1 MKITA
6 INIRGFA
13 GLPRASLTVDGSHL
27 LVAGHNGAGKSSV
40 LQAIRFA
47 VTGELARGVKLKRD
61 QSKLITE
68 GHEGRASVS
77 VTLDTAAPTPLTVVR
92 DIESGKTKY
101 EGDASVLEAYG
112 LSLCL
117 DPSIFAGLSADDRR
131 AFLNRLMDVQ
141 ADEAAIAK
149 ELREE
154 GIPEEQLALLLP
166 RLAAGFA
173 NAADW
178 CDKQASEA
186 RGAWKAI
193 TGENY
198 GDSKGGTWTPV
209 PVYAPSIDEQNE
221 ATAALRKAEA
231 EANGLNQAIGA
242 ASRAITP
249 AKREELTK
257 QAAKLDDL
265 LATQD
270 RGKDQCD
277 ALRLSIAQQEKD
289 AKAGQGGTTTPCPHC
304 NEPVL
309 IDRGHLHKPGA
320 SLPPEDIAQ
329 AAEALARCQQQLQK
343 YEARLADVRADILA
357 AQRAK
362 FELDA
367 AGPEEPADVDTLK
380 ADLARRQE
388 RIANLRTLVAK
399 HNTDAGAAERAASA
413 EIKAKTAHND
423 VQAWKRAA
431 AALAPSGI
439 PGRFLARAIKP
450 FNDILRRHADNTG
463 WPQVAIGGDMA
474 ITLGGRHY
482 DLCSESECW
491 RADAQ
496 IAVAIAELSGC
507 RLVLLDRMDVLDLP
521 GRSEFWSWLL
531 ACRGI
536 DGAVVAATL
545 KDKPIGMTAHGVNV
559 VWLDGA
565 DTTTHAAE
573 AA

>member
-77 VTLDTAAPTPLTVVR
+77 VTLDTAAPTPLTIAR
-92 DIESGKTKY
+92 DIESGKPKI
-101 EGDASVLEAYG
+101 EGDASVLETYG
-112 LSLCL
+112 LPLCL

-166 RLAAGFA
+166 RMAAGFA

-209 PVYAPSIDEQNE
+209 PVYAPSITEQNE

-231 EANGLNQAIGA
+231 EANGLLQAIGA

-249 AKREELTK
+249 AKREELTALAGN
-257 QAAKLDDL
+257 AAKHQADIE
-265 LATQD
+265 
-270 RGKDQCD
+270 RGETKRDV
-277 ALRLSIAQQEKD
+277 LRMSIAKLEAD

-309 IDRGHLHKPGA
+309 IDRGHLRKPSEPA
-320 SLPPEDIAQ
+320 DPKQLSENAELLAAAQ
-329 AAEALARCQQQLQK
+329 ADVIRVETKLHNIKVDLQASNRAAAELA
-343 YEARLADVRADILA
+343 
-357 AQRAK
+357 
-362 FELDA
+362 A

-380 ADLARRQE
+380 ADLARKQE
-388 RIANLRTLVAK
+388 RITSLRAIVAK
-399 HNTDAGAAERAASA
+399 HATDVAGAERAASA
-413 EIKAKTAHND
+413 EAKAKTAHND